1 MYNDQQNE
9 ISLKVEEIE
18 GLKLML
24 DSKNKSLTQLEKQIE
39 QERET
44 QKVKAQAQNSIIN
57 KK

>member
-1 MYNDQQNE
+1 M
-9 ISLKVEEIE
+9 EEIE

-24 DSKNKSLTQLEKQIE
+24 DSKNKALTQYEKQIE

-44 QKVKAQAQNSIIN
+44 QKVKVQALNSTIN

>member
-1 MYNDQQNE
+1 
-9 ISLKVEEIE
+9 
-18 GLKLML
+18 ML